1 MDMTNAAR
9 LLRERFGHAEFLP
22 GQEGALRSV
31 LARRSLLVV
40 MPTGSG
46 KSLIY
51 QLPAVLAEGLTL
63 VVSPLIA
70 LMKDQVDELVR
81 LGLPV
86 AFINS
91 SLSPDEQ
98 RQRMDLCRRGRIR
111 LLYVAPERFRSPAF
125 LRMIE
130 DVRVVRL
137 AVDEA
142 HCISQWGHDFRPDYR
157 RLKEFRAR
165 LGNPPVTALTATATP
180 RVQRDIVESLG
191 LNSDEVDVHVHGFA
205 RPNLRLSVRRMRGD
219 TDKQAFL
226 GRFLAE
232 HDGSG
237 IIYAGTRAATE
248 ELAAVLRE
256 VEPSITIYHAGLPP
270 EQRARAQEDFLAG
283 RARVVVATIAFG
295 MGIDKSDVRFVIHY
309 HYPGSVESYYQEI
322 GRAGRDGLPSECV
335 LLHHA
340 ADRYLREF
348 FIDLN
353 YPPPEIVEAVYDAL
367 WNIRENPVRMTYEQ
381 IAGLCEGKVKSGQV
395 GASARLLD
403 GAGVTRA
410 LSGAPLA
417 GVTIG
422 EPGDRILP
430 RIRGAVQRRVF
441 EALAGSVDLARP
453 GRHEIDVRRA
463 AAAAELPEDRV
474 RRALAALAGHGF
486 IDYEPPFRGRG
497 IEKLADAPPLFETLA
512 INWERQ
518 QFLRGLEE
526 EKLAAMESYIRTRRC
541 RSGFI
546 LRYFG
551 ERQEQPCGVCD
562 GCRRPQQQAP
572 AKEGVRVG
580 SYPDLD
586 AAILHCVA
594 NLRFPLGA
602 GRVAQIVRGSKA
614 KDILGWKLDHNPAY
628 AATMAKLPVVK
639 RAIERLIAK
648 GHIVREGD
656 PQRPTLALSD
666 LGTRAL
672 TRIDEETPAA
682 PAEPE
687 PGKPELPESPPEPRP
702 LSSTRPAAVAI
713 LEQTLGELL
722 SCDRDRAAAL
732 METVRMF
739 HPREVVAALS
749 ARFEGDDARSRSRA
763 VWVAGELAAA
773 EAAPFLAHAV
783 SDSDGNVR
791 RLTASALGKMAHGI
805 LQDLL
810 DRGGAPALKA
820 AGDAL
825 SMLAHD
831 PQHAQVREYAARAL
845 EDVRRAQQGPRAG
858 E

>member
-1 MDMTNAAR
+1 MDITNAAR

-98 RQRMDLCRRGRIR
+98 RRRMDLCRRGRIR

-165 LGNPPVTALTATATP
+165 LGEPPVTALTATATP
-180 RVQRDIVESLG
+180 RVQQDIVESLG
-191 LNSDEVDVHVHGFA
+191 LNRDEVDVHVHGFA

-237 IIYAGTRAATE
+237 IIYAGTRAAVE
-248 ELAAVLRE
+248 EQAGLLRA
-256 VEPSITIYHAGLPP
+256 VEPSITVYHAGLPP

-295 MGIDKSDVRFVIHY
+295 MGIDKADVRFVVHY

-353 YPPPEIVEAVYDAL
+353 YPPPEIVEAVYEAL

-381 IAGLCEGKVKSGQV
+381 IADLCEGNVKTGQV
-395 GASARLLD
+395 GAAVRLLD

-410 LSGAPLA
+410 LSGGALA
-417 GVTIG
+417 GVTVD
-422 EPGDRILP
+422 EPGERILS

-453 GRHEIDVRRA
+453 ARHEIDLRRL
-463 AAAAELPEDRV
+463 AAAELPEDGV
-474 RRALAALAGHGF
+474 RRALAALAERGLIG
-486 IDYEPPFRGRG
+486 YEPPFRGRG
-497 IEKLADAPPLFETLA
+497 LEKLADPPPSFEKLA
-512 INWERQ
+512 IDWERQ

-526 EKLAAMESYIRTRRC
+526 EKLAAIESYIRTRQC

-551 ERQEQPCGVCD
+551 EQQEQPCGVCD
-562 GCRRPQQQAP
+562 GCRRPQQRAP
-572 AKEGVRVG
+572 ATEEVRAG
-580 SYPDLD
+580 SYPDLN

-602 GRVAQIVRGSKA
+602 GRIAQIVRGSRA
-614 KDILGWKLDHNPAY
+614 KDILRWKLDHNPAY
-628 AATMAKLPVVK
+628 AATTAKLPAVK
-639 RAIERLIAK
+639 RAIERLIAE
-648 GHIVREGD
+648 GYLVREGD
-656 PQRPTLALSD
+656 LQRPTLALSD

-682 PAEPE
+682 AREPDRPKPPEPE
-687 PGKPELPESPPEPRP
+687 PPDS
-702 LSSTRPAAVAI
+702 RPAPRRPSSARAAAIAI
-713 LEQTLGELL
+713 LEQALDELL

-739 HPREVVAALS
+739 HPREVVAALA
-749 ARFEGDDARSRSRA
+749 ARFEDDDARSRSRA

-773 EAAPFLAHAV
+773 EAAPFLARAAG
-783 SDSDGNVR
+783 DGDGNVR
-791 RLTASALGKMAHGI
+791 RLTASALGKMARSI
-805 LQDLL
+805 LGN
-810 DRGGAPALKA
+810 RGGAPALKA

-825 SMLAHD
+825 SMLTRD
-831 PQHAQVREYAARAL
+831 PQHTQVREYAAKAL
-845 EDVRRAQQGPRAG
+845 EDVRRAQQGLGAG